1 MFAEMGKLVEELV
14 RARVL
19 LATGGL
25 DQGTHIKSAGGK
37 ITVTDARSPR
47 RRR

>member
-1 MFAEMGKLVEELV
+1 MLAEMGKLVEELA

-25 DQGTHIKSAGGK
+25 DQGTHIKSAGL
-37 ITVTDARSPR
+37 
-47 RRR
+47 